1 MCSGPHS
8 SYYTTTKDENFD
20 FNSWQKSLDAAEIR
34 DIEVR
39 CQQLM
44 DLLGYQR
51 FQPQK

>member
-1 MCSGPHS
+1 MCSD
-8 SYYTTTKDENFD
+8 YYSTSRNENFD
-20 FNSWQKSLDAAEIR
+20 FNSWQKSLGLAEIR
-34 DIEVR
+34 DIEEG